1 MFCVKFQKDMP
12 GLDEP
17 PFDNHPLGQ
26 RIYENVSKEA
36 WKMWLEQMKMI
47 MNEYRLNLGTQEA
60 QEFLLKQMEDYFFG
74 EGAALPPGYVPPQA
88 KLTRSSES
96 NSNSRRQGGR
106 YFKAQVLMRAS
117 QRVLHGIR
125 SFAAREDEAQIAG
138 AFRKRDQLLSLLRG
152 DDHVFD
158 AGLGAGSFEPFDI
171 RRKFLRAEWGS
182 S

>member
-1 MFCVKFQKDMP
+1 MGCGGGTPGPRTEEINKTGRTVFCVKFQREMP

-74 EGAALPPGYVPPQA
+74 EGASFPAGYVPPKA
-88 KLTRSSES
+88 K
-96 NSNSRRQGGR
+96 N
-106 YFKAQVLMRAS
+106 
-117 QRVLHGIR
+117 
-125 SFAAREDEAQIAG
+125 
-138 AFRKRDQLLSLLRG
+138 
-152 DDHVFD
+152 
-158 AGLGAGSFEPFDI
+158 
-171 RRKFLRAEWGS
+171 
-182 S
+182 